1 MDRGE
6 SARALF
12 LGLLAD
18 VFVTTVGGVAAV
30 IGVAVVLTLA
40 GAQQALQEQ
49 ALLASLPLLIIEM
62 VFGPTCTMLGA
73 YVTATLA
80 PTEKLRHALGMGFLS
95 VLTSLV
101 MMAFSPRQG
110 SIWSYVA
117 SCLLLMPAALL
128 GGYLG
133 TVLGQPKKLF
143 TRFLL
148 AASGLTFLYAVAL
161 GCAAV
166 LAVRS

>member
-1 MDRGE
+1 MDRGV
-6 SARALF
+6 SVRALF

-18 VFVTTVGGVAAV
+18 VSVTTIGSMAAV
-30 IGVAVVLTLA
+30 IGVTMVLTLA

-49 ALLASLPLLIIEM
+49 AFLVSLPLLVIEM
-62 VFGPTCTMLGA
+62 IFGPACTVLGA

-80 PTEKLRHALGMGFLS
+80 QGEKLRHALGMGFLS

-110 SIWSYVA
+110 PIWSYVA
-117 SCLLLMPAALL
+117 SCLLLMPAALF
-128 GGYLG
+128 GGCLG
-133 TVLGQPKKLF
+133 TVWGKPEKLW

-161 GCAAV
+161 GCAAM
-166 LAVRS
+166 LAPI

>member
-1 MDRGE
+1 MDRGI
-6 SARALF
+6 SAKALF

-18 VFVTTVGGVAAV
+18 VFVTTVGGALAV
-30 IGVAVVLTLA
+30 IGVTVVLTLA
-40 GAQQALQEQ
+40 GAQQTLQEPTF
-49 ALLASLPLLIIEM
+49 LASLPLLIIEM
-62 VFGPTCTMLGA
+62 VFGPACTVLGA

-110 SIWSYVA
+110 PIWSYVA
-117 SCLLLMPAALL
+117 SCLLLMPAALC

-133 TVLGQPKKLF
+133 TVLGDPERLLK
-143 TRFLL
+143 RFLL
-148 AASGLTFLYAVAL
+148 AAFSLTLLYAAAL

-166 LAVRS
+166 LVGRS